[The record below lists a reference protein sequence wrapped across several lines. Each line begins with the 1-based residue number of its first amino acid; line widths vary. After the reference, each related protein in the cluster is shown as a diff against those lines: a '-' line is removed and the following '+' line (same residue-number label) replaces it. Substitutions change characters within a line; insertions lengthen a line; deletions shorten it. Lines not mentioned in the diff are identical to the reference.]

1 MTAGSGSALDRFVR
15 LYRTSS
21 DERSVIALVVAN
33 LIPLAGVV
41 FFGWN
46 LATILVIYWLENGI
60 VGFRNVPR
68 MALAGGDSGLG
79 ARRIQGSSATG
90 PSSSPMPG
98 LAGGSALLI
107 VFFLVHYGIF
117 WFVHGVFVFAITSGL
132 LTDPGFGL
140 DPGFVTDPNFV
151 TGLGPSTLDI
161 ATAPTGPV
169 WSQVGLAGLALFIS
183 HGLSFFF
190 DYVRGGEYRTTSIAV
205 QMFQPY
211 GRVVVMHVTILLG
224 AFLTLA
230 LGSPLGLLI
239 VLVVLKTALDLA
251 LHARRHRQ
259 PSASGLGGPFG

>member
-1 MTAGSGSALDRFVR
+1 MTAGSGSALDRFIR

-60 VGFRNVPR
+60 VGFWNVPR
-68 MALAGGDSGLG
+68 MALAGRDSILGGRRTQGGVVAGSSITSIPGLG
-79 ARRIQGSSATG
+79 
-90 PSSSPMPG
+90 
-98 LAGGSALLI
+98 GGSALLI
-107 VFFLVHYGIF
+107 AFFLVHYGIF
-117 WFVHGVFVFAITSGL
+117 WFVHGVFVFAITTGFA
-132 LTDPGFGL
+132 TNPGFGL
-140 DPGFVTDPNFV
+140 DPSFVTDPDFV
-151 TGLGPSTLDI
+151 TGLGPSALDI

-183 HGLSFFF
+183 HGLSFLL

-211 GRVVVMHVTILLG
+211 GRVVVMHVTIILG
-224 AFLTLA
+224 ALLTFA

-239 VLVVLKTALDLA
+239 VLVALKTALDLA

-259 PSASGLGGPFG
+259 PSASGAGGPFG